1 MLARSDFENAV
12 KEALRHYTQAD
23 LLAENALLRTR
34 LLTSSKP
41 GAATPQ
47 GLRILLAETAKALFA
62 GERDQ
67 RLYREFFDRCGG
79 SRRLLGNR
87 FHSQRFQLLLPQPL
101 G

>member
-34 LLTSSKP
+34 LLASSKP

-47 GLRILLAETAKALFA
+47 ALRALLAETAKVLFA
-62 GERDQ
+62 GPAGRASASRECRAGRD
-67 RLYREFFDRCGG
+67 RLV
-79 SRRLLGNR
+79 
-87 FHSQRFQLLLPQPL
+87 
-101 G
+101 